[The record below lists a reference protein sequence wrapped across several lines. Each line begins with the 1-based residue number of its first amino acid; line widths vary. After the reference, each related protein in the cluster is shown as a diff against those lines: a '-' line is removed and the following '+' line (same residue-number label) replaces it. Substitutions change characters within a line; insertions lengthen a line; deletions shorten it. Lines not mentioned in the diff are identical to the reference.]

1 MGFFFGRGDSTIIG
15 GAHVKIVAI
24 AHTYG
29 GGWEFKLCDILKN
42 EEVKKNSTME
52 NLDIMLEL

>member
-1 MGFFFGRGDSTIIG
+1 MFGFFFIRRGDSTIIG

-42 EEVKKNSTME
+42 EEVKKTQQWKIWISC
-52 NLDIMLEL
+52 